1 MYERIKVKKLTPY
14 IYLLDDMQE
23 ASGYL
28 VVGKEKALVVDTMN
42 GCEDVNAVVREIT
55 DLPVM
60 VVNTHGHP
68 DHIFGNVYFDKAY
81 INPADLPIAEHF
93 INEPQFAANFREHN
107 LKMPEFAPINPGE
120 EIDLG
125 GVLLEVIGLP
135 GHTPGGICLFI
146 RKDGILFTGDSVLDH
161 TWMHLEESL
170 PMEAFLENLHK
181 LKPVLAETKYLLTG
195 HHRDF
200 VDVSF
205 CKAHRDAVAEVCAG
219 KNENDIDYEWFG
231 GVCKAHP
238 YMGGTKLIV
247 YDEHALGKRQG
258 DQDT

>member
-1 MYERIKVKKLTPY
+1 MYERIKVKQLNPY
-14 IYLLDDMQE
+14 IYLLDDNQE

-42 GCEDVNAVVREIT
+42 GYEDVNAVVREIT

-68 DHIFGNVYFDKAY
+68 DHIYGNVYFDEAY
-81 INPADLPIAEHF
+81 INPADLSLAEF
-93 INEPQFAANFREHN
+93 FMNEPQFVRNCREHD
-107 LKMPEFAPINPGE
+107 LKMPEFSPVYPGE

-125 GVLLEVIGLP
+125 GITLEVIGLP

-146 RKDGILFTGDSVLDH
+146 QKDGILFSGDSIVDH
-161 TWMHLEESL
+161 TWMQLKESL
-170 PMEAFLENLHK
+170 PMETFLENLNK
-181 LKPVLAETKYLLTG
+181 LKPVLDETKYLLTG
-195 HHRDF
+195 HHQDF

-205 CKAHRDAVAEVCAG
+205 CKAHREAVKEVCEG

-238 YMGGTKLIV
+238 YLSGSKLIV
-247 YDEHALGKRQG
+247 YDETSLGKTVGRK
-258 DQDT
+258 